1 MITLSVR
8 MYIYLISLLLGALI
22 YVTSQQQIANV
33 DLFVGMQKF
42 FFHASAWGRQY
53 CQYFAGAPFARFCM
67 LNCQERVGGGG
78 QWAQWVVGRGRRDRR
93 VTRQEK
99 LIFLSAILFLIISS
113 YVAFG
118 LNLLTAPIF
127 V

>member
-1 MITLSVR
+1 

-22 YVTSQQQIANV
+22 YVTSQQQITNV
-33 DLFVGMQKF
+33 NLFVGMQKF

-78 QWAQWVVGRGRRDRR
+78 AVGAVGGREGKKGQAGYKAGE
-93 VTRQEK
+93 TH
-99 LIFLSAILFLIISS
+99 LSLGNTISHHILLCCFW
-113 YVAFG
+113 FE
-118 LNLLTAPIF
+118 F
-127 V
+127 VNRAHFCIEG